1 MNKNQYRQI
10 MTDNFPGEISLKIG
24 DTTLIYHKQIYK
36 IKPDEDQPGSPATDN
51 LVAGGLRYGE
61 NPGQEAALYRLVNG
75 HLSLAGVQYMGPQ
88 DALISALAEG
98 DPATNMM
105 YGCGKHPSKTNLTDV
120 DAALGILRYLTAKP
134 AAVIIKHN
142 NPSGAALGKN
152 IAEAFEKAWAAD
164 QVAAFGGAAVV
175 NRPID
180 ITTAQAMNR
189 HYLEVVAAP
198 DYEEGAL
205 EILRRKKDLRIFKIK
220 NIGLLKNF
228 TQHRF
233 LDIKSLMD
241 GGLIL
246 QQSPLNAILS
256 PHDFLPAQ
264 AQHQGQAYEPTRQ
277 PSQLE
282 LADLVFGWAVEQGVT
297 SNSVLFVKNEQ
308 TVAIGAGGQDRVGI
322 VEMAVFKAYRNF
334 AHGLCLNLHQCS
346 YKELQLAAEQ
356 EEGSASIR
364 QKLKEIDEATQAAKG
379 GLEGASMVS
388 DAFFPFR
395 DGVDVALRQG
405 ISAIAHPGGSM
416 RDWEVIVAVNQAEP
430 PVSLVFTGQR
440 AFKH

>member
-36 IKPDEDQPGSPATDN
+36 IKPNEDHGGDSSADD

-75 HLSLAGVQYMGPQ
+75 HLSLAGVKYMGPK
-88 DALISALAEG
+88 DALVSALAEG

-142 NPSGAALGKN
+142 NPSGAALGKSV
-152 IAEAFEKAWAAD
+152 ADAFEKAWGAD
-164 QVAAFGGAAVV
+164 QVAAFGGAVVV

-180 ITTAQAMNR
+180 IATAQAINS

-220 NIGLLKNF
+220 NIDQLKNF
-228 TQHRF
+228 AQHRF

-256 PHDFLPAQ
+256 PQDFLPAQ
-264 AQHQGQAYEPTRQ
+264 AQHQGQTYEPIRK
-277 PSQLE
+277 PSPEE

-297 SNSVLFVKNEQ
+297 SNSVLFVKQEQ
-308 TVAIGAGGQDRVGI
+308 TVSIGAGGQDRVGI

-334 AHGLCLNLHQCS
+334 AHTLCLKLHKCS
-346 YKELQLAAEQ
+346 YKELQLSVEQ
-356 EEGSASIR
+356 GQGSA
-364 QKLKEIDEATQAAKG
+364 KLQQQLQEIDQATQQAKG
-379 GLEGASMVS
+379 GLEGASMIS

-416 RDWEVIVAVNQAEP
+416 RDWEIIQAVNQAEP
-430 PVSLVFTGQR
+430 PVAMVLTGQR